1 MAIDVKELS
10 GQIELVLDQ
19 FNIEVVREVEDAMR
33 KSANFGRQLLRNHQS
48 PYEYGDYAEG
58 WRVSYEH
65 VGQIQPRRYIIHNR
79 TRYMLTHL
87 LENGFISRYGTP
99 TMPKPHLGYT
109 REKVEEELDR
119 LLGEIL

>member
-1 MAIDVKELS
+1 MAVEIKEVAGKLEV
-10 GQIELVLDQ
+10 ILDE
-19 FNIEVVREVEDAMR
+19 FNLEVIREVEDAMR
-33 KSANFGRQLLRNHQS
+33 KSANHGRQLLRKHQS
-48 PYEYGDYAEG
+48 PYEYGDYADG

-99 TMPKPHLGYT
+99 TMPKPHMGYT
-109 REKVEEELDR
+109 LEQVEEKLEE
-119 LLGEIL
+119 LLGEMQ